1 MTGLCVEREEGVA
14 RVSMAWKPLNVMTIE
29 RLRELQTLLRELSGT
44 DVQVVVLSSEL
55 ERAFS
60 AGVDI
65 GDHRDGQVAE
75 MLQAVHGVVRQ
86 LWDASYVSVAAVN
99 GPALGG
105 GCEIAV
111 SCDFV
116 LATERAVF
124 ALPEIRLGVYP
135 PLAVAHFARLI
146 GVRRATQMIL
156 TGDPVSGEEAARIG
170 LVTDVV
176 PMGDLEERTLGL
188 VATLQRLSRS
198 SLAEARGALRA
209 AWGRERD
216 QVLTEVEDHYLG
228 SLMKTADAREGLE
241 AFLEKRP
248 PVWSHR

>member
-1 MTGLCVEREEGVA
+1 MSGLKIEREGGLAHV
-14 RVSMAWKPLNVMTIE
+14 VMAWKPLNVLSID
-29 RLRELQTLLRELSGT
+29 RLNEIAAALDELEKEP
-44 DVQVVVLSSEL
+44 VQVVVLESEL

-60 AGVDI
+60 AGVDV
-65 GDHRDGQVAE
+65 GDHQDAKMEE
-75 MLQAVHGVVRQ
+75 MLHAVHGVVRR
-86 LWDASYVSVAAVN
+86 LWNAPFVSIAAVN

-105 GCEIAV
+105 GCEIAA

-135 PLAVAHFARLI
+135 PLAVAHFARLV
-146 GVRRATQMIL
+146 GTRRATQMIL

-170 LVTDVV
+170 LVTDSV
-176 PMGDLEERTLGL
+176 PMEELGQRVDGLATTLL
-188 VATLQRLSRS
+188 RLSRS
-198 SLAEARGALRA
+198 SLAETRAALRT
-209 AWGRERD
+209 AWGRDREE
-216 QVLTEVEDHYLG
+216 VLAEVEDHYLG

>member
-1 MTGLCVEREEGVA
+1 MTGLRVEREEGLA
-14 RVSMAWKPLNVMTIE
+14 RVFLEWKPLNVLTIE
-29 RLRELQTLLRELSGT
+29 RLGEITKELAELSRT
-44 DVQVVVLSSEL
+44 DVQVVVLASGL

-60 AGVDI
+60 TGVSVE
-65 GDHRDGQVAE
+65 DHREGRVEE
-75 MLQAVHGVVRQ
+75 MLGAMHGLVRQ
-86 LWDASYVSVAAVN
+86 LRDAPFVSVAAVN

-105 GCEIAV
+105 GCEIAA

-146 GVRRATQMIL
+146 GLRRATQMIL

-176 PMGDLEERTLGL
+176 PMEELEERTAGL
-188 VATLQRLSRS
+188 VTTLQRLSRS
-198 SLAEARGALRA
+198 SLAETRAALRA
-209 AWGRERD
+209 AWGGEWD
-216 QVLTEVEDHYLG
+216 QVLSEVEGHYLG